1 MSSRNKII
9 VFLSLF
15 IVSVF
20 LPAAFASQVSTY
32 LDSFEKRMTEFT
44 LDNGMKFMVLE
55 RHEAPVVSFQTY
67 VDVGSVN
74 EVKGITGISHIF
86 EHMAFKGTSVIGSK
100 DFKAE
105 SKALDKID
113 KDFIALKEER
123 LKGDKA
129 DKAKLSQLEKQFK
142 DAQQEEDK
150 YIVHDQFE
158 QILTIEGASGL
169 NAFTSDDVTAFV
181 SSFPSNK
188 LELWM
193 YMESSRFYDP
203 VLREFY
209 KERDVIMEERRMSE
223 NNPRSK
229 LSEDFLAVAFK
240 AHPYGQPVIG
250 YMSDLQ
256 AITMEDARAYYKKYY
271 VPANMTVAIVGDV
284 NPQQVRELAKVYFGR
299 MPARP
304 KPEPVE
310 TVEPPQ
316 DGEKTLV
323 LQLAA
328 QPMIIIG
335 YHASSMNDPDT
346 VILDTLAD
354 ILSSGRTSRFYKS
367 MVKEK
372 KIAVSVSASTGDPGD
387 KYPALFVFSA
397 NPSRGHT
404 NQECQ
409 DEIYSQIEKIKTEP
423 VTPEELQKAKTGARA
438 SLIRR
443 LESNS
448 GLASQLNSYQVITG
462 DWRNL
467 FRRIDAIDKVT
478 AADIQRV
485 ANKYFTVEN
494 RTVGTIETK
503 QAQ

>member
-1 MSSRNKII
+1 MSGRNKII

-15 IVSVF
+15 IVAVF
-20 LPAAFASQVSTY
+20 LQVAFSSQVSTY
-32 LDSFEKRMTEFT
+32 LNSFEKCMTEFT
-44 LDNGMKFMVLE
+44 LDNGMKFLVLE

-67 VDVGSVN
+67 VNVGSVD

-105 SKALDKID
+105 SKALDKVD
-113 KDFIALKEER
+113 KDFIAFKTER

-129 DKAKLSQLEKQFK
+129 DKAKLEQLEKQFK
-142 DAQQEEDK
+142 DAQLQEDK
-150 YIVHDQFE
+150 YITHDQFE

-169 NAFTSDDVTAFV
+169 NAFTGDDATGYV

-229 LSEDFLAVAFK
+229 LYEDFLSVAFK
-240 AHPYGQPVIG
+240 SHPYGEPVIG
-250 YMSDLQ
+250 HMSDLQ
-256 AITMEDARAYYKKYY
+256 TITMEDARAYYKKYY

-284 NPQQVRELAKVYFGR
+284 NPQQVKKLAKIYFGR
-299 MPARP
+299 MPNRP

-316 DGEKTLV
+316 NGEKRLV
-323 LQLAA
+323 LQEAA
-328 QPMIIIG
+328 QPMIMIG
-335 YHASSMNDPDT
+335 YHVPSMNHPDN
-346 VILDTLAD
+346 VVLDTLAD
-354 ILSSGRTSRFYKS
+354 ILSSGRTSRLYKS

-372 KIAVSVSASTGDPGD
+372 KIAVSASASTGFPGD
-387 KYPALFVFSA
+387 KYPALFVFSV

-404 NQECQ
+404 NQECEE
-409 DEIYSQIEKIKTEP
+409 EIYSQIEKLKTEP
-423 VTPEELQKAKTGARA
+423 VTSDELQKAKTRRPA

-467 FRRIDAIDKVT
+467 FRRIDAIEKVS
-478 AADIQRV
+478 AEDIQRV
-485 ANKYFTVEN
+485 ANEYFTVQN
-494 RTVGTIETK
+494 RTVGCIETK